1 MRGIS
6 PRIVVRAIL
15 AGATGCVLLAGLCSI
30 RLYREDRLQ
39 VPGIRRVVDGQ
50 ETHGK
55 GGKGRVYRVVDG
67 QETHGKTGKGLV

>member
-6 PRIVVRAIL
+6 PRNVVYRAL
-15 AGATGCVLLAGLCSI
+15 ACAVICVLFTGLCGMRS
-30 RLYREDRLQ
+30 YREDRWQ
-39 VPGIRRVVDGQ
+39 APGIHRVVDGQ

-55 GGKGRVYRVVDG
+55 GGKGRIFRVADG